1 LEFGDIAAR
10 FEPPLDPEIGE
21 RLTIQLKVA
30 GYVRRQEIAIE
41 RAAKTER
48 TIIPA
53 DFDYADISALSRE
66 AREKLR
72 AQRPRTLGA
81 ASRIPGV
88 TPADVAI
95 VGLFVE
101 RERTTRAS

>member
-1 LEFGDIAAR
+1 
-10 FEPPLDPEIGE
+10 
-21 RLTIQLKVA
+21 VA
-30 GYVRRQEIAIE
+30 GYVRRQEMAIA

-48 TIIPA
+48 VVIPV
-53 DFDYADISALSRE
+53 DFNYADISALSRE
-66 AREKLR
+66 AREKLS

-101 RERTTRAS
+101 RASRAS